1 MFCACLGRELR
12 SRSDK
17 EAIMG
22 KLVRDAMT
30 PNPRT
35 IGGTA
40 TVVEAAQIM
49 DRADVGAIPVV
60 DADDILVGIITD
72 RDIAVRVVAA
82 GRDPRSTTVADV
94 ATSDV
99 SPAYPNE
106 PLDDALE
113 QMAYRQVRR
122 LPVIDDDRV
131 VGMLAQ
137 ADMVHELKDKQA
149 GRLVDEISHEP
160 AHVEV

>member
-1 MFCACLGRELR
+1 LQNGESSARN
-12 SRSDK
+12 DK
-17 EAIMG
+17 EAIMR

-35 IGGTA
+35 IGSGA
-40 TVVEAAQIM
+40 SVVEAAQLM
-49 DRADVGAIPVV
+49 ETADVGAIPVV
-60 DADDILVGIITD
+60 DSDDILVGIVTD
-72 RDIAVRVVAA
+72 RDIALRVVGA
-82 GRDPRSTTVADV
+82 GKDPRSTTVNDI
-94 ATSDV
+94 ATTSV

-122 LPVIDDDRV
+122 LPVIEDDRV

-160 AHVEV
+160 EHIQV

>member
-1 MFCACLGRELR
+1 MR
-12 SRSDK
+12 
-17 EAIMG
+17 

-35 IGGTA
+35 IGGGA
-40 TVVEAAQIM
+40 SALEAARLMEQ
-49 DRADVGAIPVV
+49 ADVGAIPVV
-60 DADDILVGIITD
+60 DSDDILVGIVTD
-72 RDIAVRVVAA
+72 RDIALRVVAA
-82 GRDPRSTTVADV
+82 GKDPRTTIVGDI
-94 ATSDV
+94 ATTTV

-122 LPVIDDDRV
+122 LPVIEDDRV

-160 AHVEV
+160 QRVEV

>member
-1 MFCACLGRELR
+1 MR
-12 SRSDK
+12 SEK

-35 IGGTA
+35 IGGGA
-40 TVVEAAQIM
+40 SVVDAARIM
-49 DRADVGAIPVV
+49 EQADVGAIPVV
-60 DADDILVGIITD
+60 DSDDILVGIITD

-82 GRDPRSTTVADV
+82 GRDPRSTTVADI
-94 ATSDV
+94 ATSNV
-99 SPAYPNE
+99 SPAYLDE
-106 PLDDALE
+106 PLDDAVE

-160 AHVEV
+160 QRVEV

>member
-1 MFCACLGRELR
+1 VFGPPARGEP
-12 SRSDK
+12 STWSYK
-17 EAIMG
+17 EAIMR

-35 IGGTA
+35 IGGSA
-40 TVVEAAQIM
+40 TVMEAAQLM
-49 DRADVGAIPVV
+49 EQADVGAVPVV
-60 DADDILVGIITD
+60 DGDDVLVGIVTD

-82 GRDPRSTTVADV
+82 GKDPRSTTVSDI
-94 ATSDV
+94 ATTSV

-122 LPVIDDDRV
+122 LPVIEDDRV

-160 AHVEV
+160 EHVEV